1 MDNLDN
7 AAVKGGGWTCG
18 GGERSKEDW
27 EGFPLLCENLE
38 TFNLSDFVD
47 SKSMDFVWKKVN
59 VT

>member
-27 EGFPLLCENLE
+27 EGFPLPCENLE
-38 TFNLSDFVD
+38 TFNLSVFVG
-47 SKSMDFVWKKVN
+47 
-59 VT
+59 